1 MDEAKALGP
10 QIGSSRSRRASRRAR
25 RSVDVYD
32 PDAENGDDDETVQ
45 DGTIYERPDPRKTK
59 PDGIGLN
66 LPEVPDIPN
75 RETSSSRRPATRG
88 RRSERE
94 PAAALTPRELQLKKL
109 LEENDPQ
116 KLVDDIDAFL
126 SEHHENFE
134 PEEYVQ
140 NTLVARAEQFLKPLD
155 DDLKPKFEDRE
166 QAEARFLDF
175 TRMLARTLADAKEYA
190 DEQRVAGYANW
201 KSDYTYALNELQTA
215 INMTR
220 RKPKILNKGGAG
232 RDALEDLEALLH
244 HELNAVEGMKFD
256 SLEDEVRSLPESV
269 LNRVIQKIAGRNRQF
284 EELDPESFEIP
295 SELLDSDG
303 HISVGLPLSPK
314 ANEDRL
320 IDETMNGFTIP
331 KRVRVTPSVN
341 IKDRTIRERTYERL
355 AEQLQDLVELSDNP
369 EMRDRQL
376 DELWETIHDFS
387 PLLKDGKRAD
397 AVKERFAETY
407 TNVMSAMLD
416 ARVMELSDIPDDF
429 LAIAVLN
436 SQRFKE
442 TRAGGQGINDIS
454 FWEDTYTDKIYA
466 IKFLKYAEETIDGTT
481 ISRGQLY
488 GAIGQTFS
496 ELLAIHVAERLGMA
510 TNPMRVAGPTSLDS
524 TAPRV
529 IRGLNSEHAIEIDK
543 LTPLMFEL
551 AQTSLDMD
559 LIQDFVAADDVSA
572 YPTSPLVI
580 EAIDDAAFTLLDV
593 ILDQNTDR
601 HKGNYF
607 YGQRFDGS
615 YVPYPIDH
623 GLSLNGPSPQNEV
636 PQVFARLSTII
647 EMQRNT
653 NGRRPINPP
662 MSLGDKQEEK
672 RQRAKL
678 RGQIVQLQARLRT
691 LEESLPI
698 DSVISHL
705 ASLTR
710 QDKFRPTIDDPR
722 VQPDIP
728 ILPGGAET
736 MRERIDQIV
745 NMSPDVLIDLIYR
758 QYNREYMGGNQLSDT

>member
-1 MDEAKALGP
+1 M
-10 QIGSSRSRRASRRAR
+10 I
-25 RSVDVYD
+25 
-32 PDAENGDDDETVQ
+32 Q
-45 DGTIYERPDPRKTK
+45 DGVPFERPSTAGTPKTPK
-59 PDGIGLN
+59 A
-66 LPEVPDIPN
+66 PDIPN

-94 PAAALTPRELQLKKL
+94 PAAPLSPRELQLKKL

-116 KLVDDIDAFL
+116 KLVDDIDAFM
-126 SEHHENFE
+126 SEHHEDFE
-134 PEEYVQ
+134 PEEYIQ
-140 NTLVARAEQFLKPLD
+140 NTLVGRTEQFLKPVD

-175 TRMLARTLADAKEYA
+175 TRMLARTLADAKKYA
-190 DEQRVAGYANW
+190 DERRVAGYANW
-201 KSDYTYALNELQTA
+201 KSDYTAALNELQTA

-232 RDALEDLEALLH
+232 RDALEDLEALIH
-244 HELNAVEGMKFD
+244 HELSAVEGLEFD

-269 LNRVIQKIAGRNRQF
+269 LNRVIQKIAGRDRQF
-284 EELDPESFEIP
+284 EELDPESFDIP
-295 SELLDSDG
+295 SELLDGDG
-303 HISVGLPLSPK
+303 HISVRLPLSPK

-331 KRVRVTPSVN
+331 KRVRVAPSVN
-341 IKDRTIRERTYERL
+341 IKDKTIRERTYERL

-387 PLLKDGKRAD
+387 PLLKDGRRAD

-454 FWEDTYTDKIYA
+454 FWKDTYTDKIYA
-466 IKFLKYAEETIDGTT
+466 IKFLKYAEETVDGTT

-510 TNPMRVAGPTSLDS
+510 TNPMRVAGPTSIDS

-559 LIQDFVAADDVSA
+559 LIRDFAQAEDL
-572 YPTSPLVI
+572 PMGLPMI
-580 EAIDDAAFTLLDV
+580 EAIDDAVFTLLDV

-607 YGQRFDGS
+607 YGKRLDGS

-647 EMQRNT
+647 EMQRNV

-662 MSLGDKQEEK
+662 MSLEDKQEEK

-722 VQPDIP
+722 VQPDVP

-745 NMSPDVLIDLIYR
+745 NISPDVLIDLLYS
-758 QYNREYMGGNQLSDT
+758 NYMGGNQLSDT